1 MIRSMTAYAAAER
14 TTDEDPGRTVG
25 IEIRTYN
32 SRYLDLTLRLPP
44 TWSALEDRLRR
55 LVSESVTRG
64 RVEVK
69 LQVREPAAADVGLE
83 VDTDRADACHAALS
97 ALRDRY
103 GLPDPITLS
112 LLTGF
117 GGVIRPV
124 ETERDPEA
132 IWPAVRETAAA
143 ALADLQAMRT
153 REGEFLAADISARLA
168 TVEATVAAIEAG
180 SEGLPAIYR
189 DRLQARIEA
198 LTGGLIDIDPDRIAQ
213 EAAVL
218 ADRSDITEEITRTR
232 SHIDQLRSLMAG
244 TEPAGRK
251 LNFLLQE
258 LNREFN
264 TMGAKTG
271 KAAVSHQVVT
281 AKAELEKIRE
291 QIQNIE

>member
-14 TTDEDPGRTVG
+14 TTDEAPGRTVG

-32 SRYLDLTLRLPP
+32 SRYLDLTLRIPP

-55 LVSESVTRG
+55 LVSGSVTRG

-83 VDTDRADACHAALS
+83 VDPDRADACHAALS

-112 LLTGF
+112 LLAGF
-117 GGVIRPV
+117 GGVIRPI

-132 IWPAVRETAAA
+132 IWPTVQETAAA
-143 ALADLQAMRT
+143 ALADLQTMRT
-153 REGEFLAADISARLA
+153 REGEFLAADISARMA
-168 TVEATVAAIEAG
+168 AVEAAVAAIEAG

-198 LTGGLIDIDPDRIAQ
+198 LTDGLVNIDPDRIAQ

-264 TMGAKTG
+264 TMGSKTG
-271 KAAVSHQVVT
+271 KADVSHQVVT